1 MVDARP
7 RLREHFLPSYLTA
20 SLTMAFRDG
29 VARDRSYQGIVDKSL
44 RECQFVEAPQPLVQD
59 LESRL
64 LRAIRRDFEVSR
76 ARINPPVVI
85 YRYPPGVG
93 FTPHHDRVTAIELE
107 RARDNGQP
115 VLGGE
120 LTAVLFLSDSEE
132 YGGGELYFPDHGLAF
147 KPASGSL
154 LFFPATEELVH
165 GVAPVTWGE
174 RLTTVARI
182 DGERL

>member
-1 MVDARP
+1 
-7 RLREHFLPSYLTA
+7 
-20 SLTMAFRDG
+20 MAFRNG
-29 VARDRSYQGIVDKSL
+29 VARDRSYQGIVDKAL
-44 RECQFVEAPQPLVQD
+44 RECQFVEAPQPLIRD
-59 LESRL
+59 LETCL
-64 LRAIRRDFEVSR
+64 LPVVQGDFELSG
-76 ARINPPVVI
+76 ARFNPPVVI

-93 FTPHHDRVTAIELE
+93 FTPHHDRVTAIELA

-120 LTAVLFLSDSEE
+120 FTAVLFLSDPEE
-132 YGGGELYFPDHGLAF
+132 YGGGELYFPDHMLAF

-154 LFFPATEELVH
+154 VAFPATEEFVH

-182 DGERL
+182 DVGRH